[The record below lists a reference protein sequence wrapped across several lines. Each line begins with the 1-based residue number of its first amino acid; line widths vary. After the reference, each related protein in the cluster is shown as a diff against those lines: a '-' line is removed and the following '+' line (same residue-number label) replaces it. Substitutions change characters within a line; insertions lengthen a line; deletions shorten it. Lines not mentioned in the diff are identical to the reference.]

1 MEHNQAGVYAMKKT
15 IAVYIRVST
24 TGQNE
29 AGQRA
34 AITQWLTANGHA
46 PDAAVWYTDKT
57 TGANLDRP
65 ALDKLQKAIF
75 AGQHHTVVL
84 WRLDRLSRKMRD
96 GINLLAEWCDAGVR
110 VVSVTQALDLSGTV
124 GKMIAGV
131 LLAVGE
137 MELEALKE
145 RQRVGIDAA
154 KGRGIYQ
161 GRKPGTTKARPAR
174 AAKLR
179 DQGLTHHEI
188 ATALGVS
195 RSTVIRYLAES
206 KG

>member
-1 MEHNQAGVYAMKKT
+1 MKKS
-15 IAVYIRVST
+15 IAVYVRVST

-34 AITQWLTANGHA
+34 AITQYLTAHGHD
-46 PDAAVWYTDKT
+46 PDAAAWYVDKA

-75 AGQHHTVVL
+75 AGKHHTVIT

-96 GINLLAEWCDAGVR
+96 GINLLAEWCDAGLR
-110 VVSVTQALDLSGTV
+110 VVSVTQALDLNATV
-124 GKMIAGV
+124 GKMIAAV

-137 MELEALKE
+137 MEREVLRE
-145 RQRVGIDAA
+145 RQAVGIDVA
-154 KGRGIYQ
+154 KKQGVYK
-161 GRKPGTTKARPAR
+161 GRKPGTTKAKPAR

-179 DQGLTHHEI
+179 AQGLTQAEI
-188 ATALGVS
+188 ATAMGVS
-195 RSTVIRYLAES
+195 RSTVIRYL
-206 KG
+206 KD

>member
-1 MEHNQAGVYAMKKT
+1 MEKT
-15 IAVYIRVST
+15 IAVYVRVST
-24 TGQNE
+24 TGQNA

-34 AITQWLTANGHA
+34 AITEWLTAHGHA
-46 PDAAVWYTDKT
+46 TDAAVWYADKT

-75 AGQHHTVVL
+75 AGQHHTVVM

-110 VVSVTQALDLSGTV
+110 VVSVTQALDLNGTV
-124 GKMIAGV
+124 GKMIAAV
-131 LLAVGE
+131 LLAVAE
-137 MELEALKE
+137 MEREALLE

-154 KGRGIYQ
+154 KGRGVYQ
-161 GRKPGTTKARPAR
+161 GRKPGTTKGKPAR
-174 AAKLR
+174 ASKLR
-179 DQGLTHHEI
+179 AQGLTHLEI